1 MNSDII
7 NVKLKIFGFY
17 SLDKQEE
24 ESENQL
30 KSKEDKTIKKKK
42 NK

>member
-1 MNSDII
+1 MNGDII
-7 NVKLKIFGFY
+7 NVKLKIFDFY

-30 KSKEDKTIKKKK
+30 KSKEDKTIKGK
-42 NK
+42 NI